1 MRLNS
6 AVMRLLPY
14 LLLLICPLVCVPAQG
29 GDAAQAAPVSAE
41 SAVQQP
47 YENAEQLIE
56 IACRTKMD
64 EPWYTE
70 SYGSASHATEKIANG
85 VLFAYCKDDESN
97 LYASELQLECVI
109 KLFLTNYK
117 SAELAW
123 FQCTKP
129 EIRVMILAVFYS
141 GMNERI
147 CCFPRFGKFS
157 RNCFGEPVGA
167 QREAELRWVS
177 EHKDELRAALRP
189 LLRQART
196 QKKESYA
203 DGT

>member
-1 MRLNS
+1 
-6 AVMRLLPY
+6 MRLLPY
-14 LLLLICPLVCVPAQG
+14 LLLLICPLVFVSAQG

-41 SAVQQP
+41 SAVQLP

-56 IACRTKMD
+56 IARRTKMD
-64 EPWYTE
+64 EPWYTG
-70 SYGSASHATEKIANG
+70 SYCSASHATEMIANG
-85 VLFAYCKDDESN
+85 AVSAYGKEDGSDAHSP
-97 LYASELQLECVI
+97 ELQLECVI
-109 KLFLTNYK
+109 KLFLTSPE

-129 EIRVMILAVFYS
+129 EIRVMILTVFYS

-196 QKKESYA
+196 QKKESYS
-203 DGT
+203 DFT